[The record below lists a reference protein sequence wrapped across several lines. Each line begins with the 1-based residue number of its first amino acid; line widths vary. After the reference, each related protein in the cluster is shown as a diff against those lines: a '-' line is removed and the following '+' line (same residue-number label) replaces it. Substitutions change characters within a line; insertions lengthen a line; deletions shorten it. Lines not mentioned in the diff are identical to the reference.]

1 MLEHFFRSK
10 FLISHLRGNPGAEL
24 LDAFCGHL
32 IDCGYSRSHGRRHLR
47 AVAHLL
53 YWQDQD
59 GHALTVIDPDCTG
72 LFIQHLDKCCCDGF
86 VGMPR
91 PRLLRGIRA
100 FRSYLLGQP
109 LSTAAHRH
117 PRIEVVS
124 PLWAPFCCWMREQR
138 GTSERTLNDYYN
150 YLQPLLRDICDD
162 LAKLD
167 VAYLRQFMLQLG
179 RNGGNARAKSTTSAL
194 RMLVRFLIAQG
205 RCTAG
210 LDEAIPS
217 VAYWR
222 LSSLPQYLQPEEVE
236 RVISSPDMQTS
247 VGKRDRAILLLL
259 ARLGLRAGEVVNLCL
274 TDIDWHGATIRVC
287 GKNKR
292 QTLLPLTQEVGDAI
306 VDYLQHGRPPTA
318 SQRVFIRALAPFRP
332 YRDTR
337 GVSDV
342 AKLAL
347 RRAQVN
353 APSRGAA
360 HVLRHSMATSMLRQ
374 SVSLNDISAVL
385 RHTCLSSTEI
395 YAKVDIPA
403 LQELA
408 QPWPE
413 AQSC

>member
-1 MLEHFFRSK
+1 
-10 FLISHLRGNPGAEL
+10 
-24 LDAFCGHL
+24 
-32 IDCGYSRSHGRRHLR
+32 
-47 AVAHLL
+47 V
-53 YWQDQD
+53 
-59 GHALTVIDPDCTG
+59 
-72 LFIQHLDKCCCDGF
+72 
-86 VGMPR
+86 
-91 PRLLRGIRA
+91 
-100 FRSYLLGQP
+100 
-109 LSTAAHRH
+109 
-117 PRIEVVS
+117 
-124 PLWAPFCCWMREQR
+124 
-138 GTSERTLNDYYN
+138 RTLSDYYH
-150 YLQPLLRDICDD
+150 YLQPLLRDIYDD
-162 LAKLD
+162 PSKID

-179 RNGGNARAKSTTSAL
+179 RKGGNARAKSTTSAL
-194 RMLVRFLIAQG
+194 RMFVRFLIAQG

-318 SQRVFIRALAPFRP
+318 SQHVFIRALAPFRP
-332 YRDTR
+332 YRDAR

-347 RRAQVN
+347 RHAQVN
-353 APSRGAA
+353 APARGAA